1 MKYTTQ
7 QLQAMSDYEVNKAL
21 AKKLLDKQGAPY
33 NFVETKPTKLEDLRG
48 TDLSKVV
55 SVVCGFGF
63 RLDYCNNPNDVMPLA
78 FERGIKLDCVACPA
92 GSGFVYY
99 AKSYDGKLQS
109 DYDSVCRAIACLI
122 LMMED

>member
-1 MKYTTQ
+1 MTYTTQ
-7 QLQAMSDYEVNKAL
+7 QLQAMSDFEVNKSL
-21 AKKLLDKQGAPY
+21 CLKLGYD
-33 NFVETKPTKLEDLRG
+33 
-48 TDLSKVV
+48 V
-55 SVVCGFGF
+55 SGISEQRNMMTNAVT
-63 RLDYCNNPNDVMPLA
+63 DYCNSPGDIMPLA

-109 DYDSVCRAIACLI
+109 DYDSACRAIACLI